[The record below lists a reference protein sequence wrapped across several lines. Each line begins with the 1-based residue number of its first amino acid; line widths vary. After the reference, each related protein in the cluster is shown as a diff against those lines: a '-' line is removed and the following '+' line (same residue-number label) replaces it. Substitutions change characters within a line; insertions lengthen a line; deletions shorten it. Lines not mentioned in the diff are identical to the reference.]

1 MVLLKRVV
9 DAALYGREDAHE
21 GMVVAAV
28 VVVGD
33 LGKTHKRRAGTRGN
47 QMLTIGVAAAWCVN
61 GKVALAAE
69 INAAQ
74 GSGGFH
80 HKPFARPTGGGNG
93 RAREA
98 EPLQVVVVVGI
109 CRRTWRVGA

>member
-1 MVLLKRVV
+1 MRLKRVI
-9 DAALYGREDAHE
+9 DAALDGREDAHE

-33 LGKTHKRRAGTRGN
+33 LRKTHKRRAGTRGN
-47 QMLTIGVAAAWCVN
+47 QMLAIGVTAAWRVD
-61 GKVALAAE
+61 GEVTFAAE

-80 HKPFARPTGGGNG
+80 HEPFSRPTGGGNG
-93 RAREA
+93 
-98 EPLQVVVVVGI
+98 
-109 CRRTWRVGA
+109 

>member
-1 MVLLKRVV
+1 MEKSPQSQKSCKNVGIFVFAAGRCLKRVI
-9 DAALYGREDAHE
+9 DAALDGREDAHE

-33 LGKTHKRRAGTRGN
+33 LRKTHKRRAGTRGN
-47 QMLTIGVAAAWCVN
+47 QMFAIGVTAAWCVD
-61 GKVALAAE
+61 GKVTLAAE

-80 HKPFARPTGGGNG
+80 HEPFSRPTGGGNG
-93 RAREA
+93 
-98 EPLQVVVVVGI
+98 
-109 CRRTWRVGA
+109 